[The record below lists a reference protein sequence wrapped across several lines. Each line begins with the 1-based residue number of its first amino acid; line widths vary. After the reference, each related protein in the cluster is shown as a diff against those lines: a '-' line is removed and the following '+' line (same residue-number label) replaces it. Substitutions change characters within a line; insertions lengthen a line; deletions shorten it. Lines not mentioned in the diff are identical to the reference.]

1 MSSVEIKN
9 KSDYLTIEIYHERYF
24 FSTECRFHKNKT
36 LEEVIEA
43 EGENLKKV
51 DYGNTPGFYMID
63 TTSRNSLSQYDYVKS
78 EQIEHISPS
87 CLHIIDLHMISSE
100 NDFKEFIWGKTNN
113 KFGLYDIK
121 EDK

>member
-1 MSSVEIKN
+1 MSSMEVKN

-24 FSTECRFHKNKT
+24 FSTKCRFHKNKT
-36 LEEVIEA
+36 LEEVVEA
-43 EGENLKKV
+43 EGESIKKV

-87 CLHIIDLHMISSE
+87 YLHIIDLHMINPE